1 MDIGKMENSELLA
14 YFLIKR
20 DNLTLIKRR
29 MYDGEEGLE
38 ELFDL
43 ERKEYEDYLKEIYWR
58 LNHGKKSC
66 GK

>member
-1 MDIGKMENSELLA
+1 MNVKEMENSELMA

-43 ERKEYEDYLKEIYWR
+43 ERKDYDEYLVEIYR
-58 LNHGKKSC
+58 RMNYAKVKGK
-66 GK
+66 

>member
-1 MDIGKMENSELLA
+1 MDISKMENSELMA

-43 ERKEYEDYLKEIYWR
+43 ERKEYENYLKEIYWR
-58 LNHGKKSC
+58 MNHAKKSC